1 MLTRLKAHLDDHGV
15 EYVVDTHRPTVT
27 AMEAAHVERV
37 SAWEH
42 AKVVVVVVNDRPALA
57 VLRAS
62 DRLDPRAVPPRGARL
77 ATEAEMAAWFPG
89 CEVGAVPP
97 FGRLFGVPVHVD
109 RRLAADPW
117 VSFLAGSHLESVRM
131 RFVDFERLASP
142 TLGDYAV
149 VPDEE

>member
-1 MLTRLKAHLDDHGV
+1 MLAKLKAHLDGHGV

-42 AKVVVVVVNDRPALA
+42 AKVVVVVASDRPVLA

-62 DRLDPRAVPPRGARL
+62 DKLDLRALPTRGARL
-77 ATEAEMAAWFPG
+77 ATEAEMGGWFPA

-97 FGRLFGVPVHVD
+97 FGRLFGMPVYVD
-109 RRLAADPW
+109 RRLAADRW
-117 VSFLAGSHLESVRM
+117 VSFLAGSHRESVRM
-131 RFVDFERLASP
+131 RFVDFDRLASP
-142 TLGDYAV
+142 TLGDYAAP
-149 VPDEE
+149 PDEE